1 MNRSTATV
9 KWYDVHEGHGFL
21 APDDREAEDVFVHHS
36 AVHGTGMKPL
46 SPGERVEYDLVQT
59 VHGPAAE
66 GVLRA
71 M

>member
-9 KWYDVHEGHGFL
+9 KWYDPHAGHGFL
-21 APDDREAEDVFVHHS
+21 TPDERGEEEVFVHHS

-46 SPGERVEYDLVQT
+46 SPGDRVEYDLVQT
-59 VHGPAAE
+59 EHGPAAE

-71 M
+71 P